1 MNLGNRNLVNLLLEL
16 TVPLAE
22 LSNLVVPGLEIGFR
36 GYCEALCTK
45 ICMQSVRRTVGHTT
59 DLAAAAAASKVR
71 VQFPLNHI
79 HTAARWKGQG
89 SKLLRDVEF
98 P

>member
-1 MNLGNRNLVNLLLEL
+1 
-16 TVPLAE
+16 
-22 LSNLVVPGLEIGFR
+22 
-36 GYCEALCTK
+36 
-45 ICMQSVRRTVGHTT
+45 MQSVRRTVGHTT

-89 SKLLRDVEF
+89 SKLLREVEF
-98 P
+98 PLRYMVRSG